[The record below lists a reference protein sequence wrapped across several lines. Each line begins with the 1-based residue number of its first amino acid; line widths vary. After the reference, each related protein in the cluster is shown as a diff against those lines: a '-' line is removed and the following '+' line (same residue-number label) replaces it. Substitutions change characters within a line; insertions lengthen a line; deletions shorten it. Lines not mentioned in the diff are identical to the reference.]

1 MAGDGGAVS
10 EPIQREGSRMSAA
23 SATTLNTLPPLPD
36 LLDRAGFRVR
46 GNKRADCPSCPG
58 HSRATV
64 AFAGEVYFC
73 HRCKRTGNRESLA
86 RELGLLATEHDHES
100 VARRRKEA
108 REAARLREVADRLR
122 KSERRVLTLCRDN
135 LLGLVALRR
144 NAGGRLVALHAG
156 GAERFRGETELAWD
170 ALRFVAGHEARAS
183 ASYLVAAFAS
193 ERDRAVFAL
202 HPEQRGAMVER
213 VLDDGGVRA
222 DRGRWVEL
230 VL

>member
-1 MAGDGGAVS
+1 
-10 EPIQREGSRMSAA
+10 MS
-23 SATTLNTLPPLPD
+23 SAPTATLNTLPPLAD

-46 GNKRADCPSCPG
+46 GNKRADCPSCPE

-64 AFAGEVYFC
+64 AFTGEVYFC

-86 RELGLLATEHDHES
+86 RELGLLAIDNES
-100 VARRRKEA
+100 VARRRREA

-144 NAGGRLVALHAG
+144 NAGARLVAIDAG
-156 GAERFRGETELAWD
+156 AQERFFQETECAWD
-170 ALRFVAGHEARAS
+170 ALRFVADHEARAS

-193 ERDRAVFAL
+193 ERDRAVFSL
-202 HPEQRGAMVER
+202 HPEQRGVMVER
-213 VLDDGGVRA
+213 VLENGGLRA